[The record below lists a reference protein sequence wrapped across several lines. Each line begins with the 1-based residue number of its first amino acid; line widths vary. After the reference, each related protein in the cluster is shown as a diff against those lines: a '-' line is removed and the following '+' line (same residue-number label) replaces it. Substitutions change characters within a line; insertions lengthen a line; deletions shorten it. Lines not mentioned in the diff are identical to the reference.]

1 MRWKE
6 ELAETRRRFDLLS
19 FYGKFEQIVIFILT
33 VLIAVFI
40 VFAVWNLALKVFQS
54 IVAST
59 LDPTD
64 YKVFPHRDP
73 YRPSRH
79 CPQTFDPGR
88 VTGHQ

>member
-40 VFAVWNLALKVFQS
+40 VFAVWNLACL
-54 IVAST
+54 
-59 LDPTD
+59 
-64 YKVFPHRDP
+64 
-73 YRPSRH
+73 
-79 CPQTFDPGR
+79 R
-88 VTGHQ
+88 VDEAFCLRQCYPLPLQAM